1 MQLQMQNAEEL
12 NLEQIS
18 EFLKASYGIVF
29 SGQGRAE
36 TYAWTQQ
43 VLIAQEY
50 ASLGKTERG
59 AVRAYITKV
68 TGLSLPQAARLIR
81 MYGETGRIEQQRY
94 QRRQFPRKYT
104 AGDVTLLALARL
116 SQIRGHNLRR
126 GAVNIGRNQSA
137 CLDETYATSSPQHR
151 LPYEGMITVL
161 WIH

>member
-18 EFLKASYGIVF
+18 EFLKASHGIVF

-50 ASLGKTERG
+50 ASLGKMERG
-59 AVRAYITKV
+59 AVRTYIAKV

-81 MYGETGRIEQQRY
+81 MYWETG
-94 QRRQFPRKYT
+94 
-104 AGDVTLLALARL
+104 
-116 SQIRGHNLRR
+116 
-126 GAVNIGRNQSA
+126 
-137 CLDETYATSSPQHR
+137 
-151 LPYEGMITVL
+151 MISVF
-161 WIH
+161 

>member
-1 MQLQMQNAEEL
+1 MQNAEEL

-81 MYGETGRIEQQRY
+81 
-94 QRRQFPRKYT
+94 FK
-104 AGDVTLLALARL
+104 ADARL
-116 SQIRGHNLRR
+116 EDP
-126 GAVNIGRNQSA
+126 A
-137 CLDETYATSSPQHR
+137 E
-151 LPYEGMITVL
+151 E
-161 WIH
+161 